1 MLTIFSLRLGIV
13 RYPVHTRLIY
23 LYLSNMA
30 CTLSLWALS
39 SSRNK
44 VCSTLL
50 SFLHSFRTNSSMSV
64 ESIAPDGEFPSSLD
78 SGPVAAAFAVTEEG
92 LGGATVSLDNLSGNS
107 DVGGDLK

>member
-1 MLTIFSLRLGIV
+1 
-13 RYPVHTRLIY
+13 
-23 LYLSNMA
+23 
-30 CTLSLWALS
+30 
-39 SSRNK
+39 
-44 VCSTLL
+44 
-50 SFLHSFRTNSSMSV
+50 MSV